1 MKPRRLRT
9 AIVLVTVAALSAA
22 WPTAAGAAPSDPSVR
37 LLTPTDTVTLRRYGT
52 RIQLPATTGDV
63 VRDLPEEIL
72 DGWSGLA
79 SFLEVTVVNSEG
91 TTIRQRSFTFCPNAW
106 ERQRIDDSGPEV
118 QRYPYFCAD
127 WLLPF
132 TKGMVWG
139 IDAGWASPAFA
150 WGDFGPPTLRL
161 REGEYTFNVALGSA
175 YADALEVA
183 PEDAGGG
190 FSPASS

>member
-37 LLTPTDTVTLRRYGT
+37 LLTPTDTVTLRRYGK
-52 RIQLPATTGDV
+52 RIQLPDLPVWVVAVNDDFELRVSRPDYDTAPGIVQTDATTGDV

-91 TTIRQRSFTFCPNAW
+91 ATIRQRSFTFCPNAW
-106 ERQRIDDSGPEV
+106 ERQRIDD
-118 QRYPYFCAD
+118 
-127 WLLPF
+127 
-132 TKGMVWG
+132 
-139 IDAGWASPAFA
+139 
-150 WGDFGPPTLRL
+150 LRQA
-161 REGEYTFNVALGSA
+161 R
-175 YADALEVA
+175 
-183 PEDAGGG
+183 
-190 FSPASS
+190 